1 MHNCSNPNYI
11 HVTHAHSLP
20 SNDVASN
27 TMYYQRQYRT
37 TLVALTKTYYVTM
50 YTTNEHDVL
59 LEHTHEPPRAITIL
73 HCSSKWISLIPLY
86 SPLSFVPQKCKNSVC
101 CFLNMIPQ
109 IYIYGSANSRWFVF
123 LLRIF
128 GQHWQI
134 YPSCYFFR

>member
-73 HCSSKWISLIPLY
+73 HCSSNLPFNLQITHMHSLSRCGL
-86 SPLSFVPQKCKNSVC
+86 KAKN
-101 CFLNMIPQ
+101 I
-109 IYIYGSANSRWFVF
+109 
-123 LLRIF
+123 
-128 GQHWQI
+128 
-134 YPSCYFFR
+134 